1 MLYALV
7 SPAAEILGYRVFS
20 EVPEGIDVAAHKP
33 RYLPVENEDAP
44 SVDAV
49 TQVCEGPV
57 EVVTPTAVVRTWTVR
72 AKSPQEVA
80 GMREA
85 KVAQVKAQAA
95 GRILALYP
103 EWKQRNLTARAVVLL
118 RIAQDRAWTPQ
129 EAQES
134 ADLEAAWAAVD
145 AIRTRSNEIEAQI
158 PAGAAA
164 IAAFD
169 VLQGWD

>member
-7 SPAAEILGYRVFS
+7 SPTAEILGYRVFS
-20 EVPEGIDVAAHKP
+20 EIPEGIDVAAHKP

-44 SVDAV
+44 AFDAQ

-57 EVVTPTAVVRTWTVR
+57 ESVTAAAVVRTWTVR
-72 AKSPQEVA
+72 TKSPQEIE

-85 KVAQVKAQAA
+85 KVAEVKAQAA
-95 GRILALYP
+95 ARILALYP
-103 EWKQRNLTARAVVLL
+103 EWKQRNMTAQAVVLL
-118 RIAQDRAWTPQ
+118 RIAQDRPWTMQ
-129 EAQES
+129 EAQGS

-145 AIRTRSNEIEAQI
+145 AVRTRSNEIEADI
-158 PAGAAA
+158 PATAAG

>member
-7 SPAAEILGYRVFS
+7 NPAAEIIGYRVFS
-20 EVPEGIDVAAHKP
+20 ETPEGIDVAAHKP

-44 SVDAV
+44 AFDAQ

-57 EVVTPTAVVRTWTVR
+57 EAVTPTAVVRTWTVR

-85 KVAQVKAQAA
+85 KVAEVKAQAA
-95 GRILALYP
+95 TRILSLYP

-118 RIAQDRAWTPQ
+118 RIAQDRAWTSE

-134 ADLEAAWAAVD
+134 AALEAAWAAVD
-145 AIRTRSNEIEAQI
+145 AIRGRSNEIEAEI
-158 PAGAAA
+158 PATAAG

-169 VLQGWD
+169 AAQGWN